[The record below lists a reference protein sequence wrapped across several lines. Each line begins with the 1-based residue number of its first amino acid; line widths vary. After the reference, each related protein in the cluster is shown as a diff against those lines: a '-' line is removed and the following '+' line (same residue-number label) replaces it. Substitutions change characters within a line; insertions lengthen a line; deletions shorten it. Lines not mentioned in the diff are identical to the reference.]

1 MFCGSNYAPSFLFFA
16 ARMSHLENVLMAFQ
30 NVQSK
35 LINGEAGIRWVR
47 NVYNDGIFNLNKT
60 KYLNYGS
67 QYNSLSFGTAFK
79 TFKQ

>member
-1 MFCGSNYAPSFLFFA
+1 
-16 ARMSHLENVLMAFQ
+16 MSHLENVLMAFQ

-35 LINGEAGIRWVR
+35 LINGEAGMRWVR
-47 NVYNDGIFNLNKT
+47 IVYNEGIFNLNKT

-67 QYNSLSFGTAFK
+67 QYNSLSFGAAFK